1 MFVISQ
7 ALQNMCCWEIG
18 LVIDRI
24 ALLSVRNAPALLQIS
39 EVCGERTRFN
49 FQKNILRLCI
59 SVNLIQS

>member
-39 EVCGERTRFN
+39 VLYGDRTRFN
-49 FQKNILRLCI
+49 LKKKLKINWWL
-59 SVNLIQS
+59 

>member
-39 EVCGERTRFN
+39 EVCGDCTRFN
-49 FQKNILRLCI
+49 FQKNI
-59 SVNLIQS
+59 